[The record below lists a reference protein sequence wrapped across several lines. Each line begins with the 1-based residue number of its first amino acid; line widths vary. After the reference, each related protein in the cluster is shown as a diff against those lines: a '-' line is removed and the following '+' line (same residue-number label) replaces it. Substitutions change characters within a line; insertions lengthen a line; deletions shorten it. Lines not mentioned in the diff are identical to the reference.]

1 MLSESI
7 PHLYRHVAQRI
18 QDAAVPDKNHTLMQL
33 CSKAL
38 FEYADNYSLFCEKTV
53 AAVSFMEQLHDEAS
67 RCFDNTDFS
76 DGNIYDSAF
85 FIFECLACILREKS
99 LRQAVSEGNATQEQ
113 LLQHFEECGHW
124 FKGDGTLVS
133 DHYFFHIP
141 KTVSDQ

>member
-7 PHLYRHVAQRI
+7 PHVYRHVAQQI
-18 QDAAVPDKNHTLMQL
+18 QNATVQDKNRTLMQL

-38 FEYADNYSLFCEKTV
+38 FEYADNYPLFCEKTV
-53 AAVSFMEQLHDEAS
+53 AAVSFMEQLHEEACK
-67 RCFDNTDFS
+67 CFDCSDLS
-76 DGNIYDSAF
+76 DGLIYDSAF

-99 LRQAVSEGNATQEQ
+99 LRQAANQENPTQNQ

-124 FKGDGTLVS
+124 FKGDGTLVT

-141 KTVSDQ
+141 KAVNEH